1 MQRSLPNVRDLS
13 VIAVDWSGAR
23 RAKGIWIAV
32 VRGGALVES
41 RGDWTRE
48 GAIAFVAGCEG
59 PVIAGFDFSF
69 SVPQWFARQNRCG
82 TVENVWDLAAAEGEC
97 WLTPNPPFWRE
108 RCTVPPAQRFRRCE
122 TRFPTAKSIFQLVG
136 NGQVGAGSVRGM
148 PLLRELRTA
157 GFTIW
162 PFDAPG
168 TRVAFEIYPTA
179 LRALCADAGPFASND
194 ERDAVCAALVM
205 WSARESVAALTVATD
220 DVTRLEG
227 DVWMP
232 PVEVATASP

>member
-1 MQRSLPNVRDLS
+1 VHDLS

-23 RAKGIWIAV
+23 RAMGIWIAV

-41 RGDWTRE
+41 RGGWTRE
-48 GAIAFVAGCEG
+48 AAIAFVAGFEG

-69 SVPQWFARQNRCG
+69 SLPEWFARRNGCR
-82 TVENVWDLAAAEGEC
+82 TVEEVWDLAAAEGER
-97 WLTPNPPFWRE
+97 WLAPEAPFWRE
-108 RCTVPPAQRFRRCE
+108 RCTVEPAQRFRRCE

-148 PLLRELRTA
+148 PLLRELRAA

-168 TRVAFEIYPTA
+168 ARVAFEIYPTA
-179 LRALCADAGPFASND
+179 LRALVPAAGPFVSND
-194 ERDAVCAALVM
+194 ERDAVCAARVM
-205 WSARESVAALTVATD
+205 WSARESVGALTAATD

-227 DVWMP
+227 GIWMP
-232 PVEVATASP
+232 PVEFATASP